1 MTESEELAIYL
12 AIREAVE
19 EAVTELGMEA
29 VYALSM
35 FPSADQNE
43 EAYALAA

>member
-1 MTESEELAIYL
+1 MTVSEELAIYV

-19 EAVTELGMEA
+19 ETIAELGIEA

-35 FPSADQNE
+35 FPSAEKND
-43 EAYALAA
+43 EALALAA